1 MKKLLIIAMVGMML
15 TGVGCK
21 QTDKVTE
28 DIENNTKQIE
38 EYQEEK
44 KNSDEERYIKA
55 EEYVEDIVSKNDEA
69 M

>member
-28 DIENNTKQIE
+28 DIK
-38 EYQEEK
+38 K
-44 KNSDEERYIKA
+44 KNQ
-55 EEYVEDIVSKNDEA
+55 
-69 M
+69 